1 MNSYTIK
8 RINTQE
14 SFCVSLTEGKLELQD
29 KEGTVAFNYHL
40 LNNTLRAESLHCPSF
55 SMALAAVEALFLE
68 HNEISEISLNNQHLY
83 LRETFFQMPGI
94 WNIPSNPD
102 YPLENWVTTNQVCH
116 PKRAAFF
123 PGQQLY
129 SRYVKTIN
137 AHVSFRVIRED
148 DLDTFHEWHNQARV
162 SNFWELGQ
170 SKEELKNY
178 IIKGLKD
185 PHQMP
190 VIAEINNEPAGYFE
204 FYWVKEDRLG
214 PYYDSEA
221 FDRGFH
227 LLVGNKKY
235 LGFKNTD
242 ALLKSASHFVFIDDP
257 RTRKIM
263 GEPRHDNQKLL
274 KYLLHFKSWRKI
286 KEFDFPHK
294 RAALLE
300 CNRELF
306 FQGHYL

>member
-1 MNSYTIK
+1 MKKYTIK
-8 RINTQE
+8 RINTDE
-14 SFCVSLTEGKLELQD
+14 HYSVDVSEKKLTLKIEDQTITFHYQTED
-29 KEGTVAFNYHL
+29 KVIKAEAVGTVSNGTLSIAAEVLFTEYNKTSEIH
-40 LNNTLRAESLHCPSF
+40 LNNHQSF
-55 SMALAAVEALFLE
+55 
-68 HNEISEISLNNQHLY
+68 
-83 LRETFFQMPGI
+83 LRETFFQQPGI
-94 WNIPSNPD
+94 WNAPTNPSF
-102 YPLENWVTTNQVCH
+102 PLENWVTSNNVTH
-116 PKRAAFF
+116 PKRPAFKA
-123 PGQQLY
+123 GQALY
-129 SRYVKTIN
+129 SRYVLALD
-137 AHVSFRVIRED
+137 AHVSFRVIKED
-148 DLDTFHEWHNQARV
+148 DLDTFHQWHNQARV

-170 SKEELKNY
+170 SKEELKDY
-178 IIKGLKD
+178 IAKGLND

-190 VIAEINNEPAGYFE
+190 VIAEIGGEAAGYFE
-204 FYWVKEDRLG
+204 FYWTKEDRLG
-214 PYYDSEA
+214 PYYESEA

-242 ALLKSASHFVFIDDP
+242 ALLKSASHFVFLDDP
-257 RTRKIM
+257 RTRRIM

>member
-1 MNSYTIK
+1 MKKYTITRMNS
-8 RINTQE
+8 
-14 SFCVSLTEGKLELQD
+14 
-29 KEGTVAFNYHL
+29 
-40 LNNTLRAESLHCPSF
+40 AESYAITVVDKNLSVQTKSTSVSF
-55 SMALAAVEALFLE
+55 DFLTNGKIIKAETSSDLNTETLNVAAEALFME
-68 HNEISEISLNNQHLY
+68 FGEVSELQLNNQFIP
-83 LRETFFQMPGI
+83 RETFFQRPGI
-94 WNIPSNPD
+94 WNTPTNPD
-102 YPLENWVTTNQVCH
+102 FPLETWIESNNVSH
-116 PKRAAFF
+116 PKRPAFRA
-123 PGQQLY
+123 GQFLY
-129 SRYVKTIN
+129 SRYVSAVE

-148 DLDTFHEWHNQARV
+148 DLDTFHQWHNQPRV
-162 SNFWELGQ
+162 SNFWELAQ
-170 SKEELKNY
+170 SKEELKAY
-178 IIKGLKD
+178 IEKGLND

-190 VIAEINNEPAGYFE
+190 VIAEIGGEAAGYFE
-204 FYWVKEDRLG
+204 IYWTREDRLG
-214 PYYDSEA
+214 PYYESDA

-227 LLVGNKKY
+227 LLVGNTKF

-242 ALLKSASHFVFIDDP
+242 ALLKSASHFIFIDDP
-257 RTRKIM
+257 RTRRIM